1 MQNYVTYTFFQVC
14 TKKRYSQGKLNT
26 MSNFTIDIQDRK
38 NKGTRANIRHLV
50 FFKCTSWAEFPYCQ
64 KEKLMLLKLQA
75 RIQHNMRKDLNFHD
89 NRNKI

>member
-38 NKGTRANIRHLV
+38 NKGTIANIRHLV
-50 FFKCTSWAEFPYCQ
+50 FFKCTSWAEFP
-64 KEKLMLLKLQA
+64 LLSK
-75 RIQHNMRKDLNFHD
+75 RKINAIEISGK
-89 NRNKI
+89 NSA